1 MSDTRGSDTKAVRS
15 KMQRYIQTLRWILL
29 VAVVGTGVHFAIQY
43 VTKGTSAHSI
53 ESPVLPLI
61 EELERSDPELGKKAR
76 AGMDRY
82 NKTCRLCHHPDG
94 HGGQFT
100 PSLLGHTAASATV
113 MLNHYRDGQKVGPMT
128 ALMAP
133 WAKELS
139 DEEIHILGIYIELL
153 QKAPSSNR
161 R

>member
-1 MSDTRGSDTKAVRS
+1 M
-15 KMQRYIQTLRWILL
+15 QTLRWLLL

-43 VTKGTSAHSI
+43 VSGGTSVYSI

-76 AGMDRY
+76 AGMNRF
-82 NKTCRLCHHPDG
+82 NKNCRLCHHPTG
-94 HGGQFT
+94 HGGKFT
-100 PSLLGHTAASATV
+100 PSLLGHTEDSIKV

-128 ALMAP
+128 NLMAP

-153 QKAPSSNR
+153 QQAPSSK
-161 R
+161 